1 MSSTAIPNGT
11 DVAAEEAL
19 RVDMAAGFRWLDKLG
34 MSDLTAGSIVARLP
48 EASNELFTH
57 PHDYHFDEICA
68 GDMVKAD
75 FQANV
80 IDGTRRRINFAAVN
94 PAAHVFQLRP
104 DVNVI
109 IHAHA
114 RAIMAVSGLEGG
126 LQLVS
131 EPAFAFYKGVSYLD
145 PNFHF
150 DGEYCAAVANA
161 LGDGK
166 ALIYR
171 NHSFATV
178 GETVAEALL
187 NAYLLDQACE
197 IQLRMQASGEKIIH
211 PTEAQLQQHYDAFY
225 GNPKYIYDGSLE
237 WPGMLRR
244 LDREDSSF
252 REQG

>member
-1 MSSTAIPNGT
+1 MDNKPECNS
-11 DVAAEEAL
+11 ECEQAL
-19 RVDMAAGFRWLDKLG
+19 RIDMAAGFRWLDKLG

-48 EASNELFTH
+48 GADNVLFTH
-57 PHDYHFDEICA
+57 PHDYHFDEICSS
-68 GDMVKAD
+68 DIIKAD
-75 FQANV
+75 FTANV
-80 IDGTRRRINFAAVN
+80 IDGSSHRVNFAAIN
-94 PAAHVFQLRP
+94 PAAHVFQARP

-114 RAIMAVSGLEGG
+114 RAIMAVSGLESGV
-126 LQLVS
+126 QLIS
-131 EPAFAFYKGVSYLD
+131 EPAFAFYKGLNYLEPD
-145 PNFHF
+145 FHF
-150 DGEYCAAVANA
+150 DDNYCAAVVSA

-178 GETVAEALL
+178 GKTVAEAML

-211 PTEAQLQQHYDAFY
+211 PSDAQLQHHYNAFY

-237 WPGMLRR
+237 WSGMLRR
-244 LDREDSSF
+244 LDREDGSF
-252 REQG
+252 RKT

>member
-1 MSSTAIPNGT
+1 
-11 DVAAEEAL
+11 
-19 RVDMAAGFRWLDKLG
+19 MAAGFRWLDKLG

-48 EASNELFTH
+48 GASNELFTH

-68 GDMVKAD
+68 GDIVKTD
-75 FQANV
+75 FEANV
-80 IDGTRRRINFAAVN
+80 IDSSNRRVNFAAVN
-94 PAAHVFQLRP
+94 PAAHVFRARP

-114 RAIMAVSGLEGG
+114 RSVMAVSGLAEG
-126 LQLVS
+126 LRFVS
-131 EPAFAFYKGVSYLD
+131 EPAFAFYKGLAYID
-145 PNFHF
+145 ADFHF
-150 DGEYCAAVANA
+150 DDDYCATVVSA

-178 GETVAEALL
+178 GKTVAEAML

-197 IQLRMQASGEKIIH
+197 IQLRMQASGDKLLQ
-211 PTEAQLQQHYDAFY
+211 PTEAQLKHHYGAFY

-252 REQG
+252 RNT

>member
-1 MSSTAIPNGT
+1 VDNKKECQT
-11 DVAAEEAL
+11 DREKAL
-19 RVDMAAGFRWLDKLG
+19 RIDMAAGFRWLDKLG
-34 MSDLTAGSIVARLP
+34 MSDLTAGSIVARCP
-48 EASNELFTH
+48 GASNELFTH

-68 GDMVKAD
+68 GDIIKTD
-75 FQANV
+75 FSANV
-80 IDGTRRRINFAAVN
+80 IDGGNCLVNFAAVN
-94 PAAHVFQLRP
+94 PAAHVFQARP
-104 DVNVI
+104 DVNVV

-114 RAIMAVSGLEGG
+114 RAIMAASGLEGG
-126 LQLVS
+126 VQLIS
-131 EPAFAFYKGVSYLD
+131 EPAFAFYKGLNYLEPD
-145 PNFHF
+145 FHF
-150 DGEYCAAVANA
+150 DDDYCLALASA

-178 GETVAEALL
+178 GKTVAEAML

-211 PTEAQLQQHYDAFY
+211 PNDAQLQHHYNAFY

-244 LDREDSSF
+244 LDRDDPSYKT
-252 REQG
+252 

>member
-1 MSSTAIPNGT
+1 MDNTL
-11 DVAAEEAL
+11 EYEL
-19 RVDMAAGFRWLDKLG
+19 RTDMAAGFRWLDKLG
-34 MSDLTAGSIVARLP
+34 MSDLVAGSIVARLP
-48 EASNELFTH
+48 NAGNELFTH

-68 GDMVKAD
+68 GDIVKAD
-75 FQANV
+75 FHANV
-80 IDGTRRRINFAAVN
+80 IEGSHRRVNFAAVN
-94 PAAHVFQLRP
+94 PAAHVFRARP

-114 RAIMAVSGLEGG
+114 RAVMAVSGLEEG

-131 EPAFAFYKGVSYLD
+131 EPAFAFYKGLSYLE

-150 DGEYCAAVANA
+150 DDDYCAAVVDA

-178 GETVAEALL
+178 GKTVAEAVL

-197 IQLRMQASGEKIIH
+197 IQLRMQASGAKIIH
-211 PTEAQLQQHYDAFY
+211 PTDEQLQHHYDAFY

-244 LDREDSSF
+244 LDRENSSF
-252 REQG
+252 RKL